1 MMDGGLVGWGV
12 GVGAGGAA
20 VKSKRRVGLSKVY
33 LQAGRAARV
42 YCKRTQENG
51 RKIGFL
57 AGRWEADLLDLCS
70 PTQFNL
76 LSKKAFCLCRI
87 FQTRSGMSA
96 FCATQ
101 TCRKVCHLVAI

>member
-1 MMDGGLVGWGV
+1 MDGGLVGWE
-12 GVGAGGAA
+12 AGIAADAAA

-51 RKIGFL
+51 GDRFL
-57 AGRWEADLLDLCS
+57 AGRWEADLLDLGP

-76 LSKKAFCLCRI
+76 LSEKAFCLCRI

-96 FCATQ
+96 YGGY
-101 TCRKVCHLVAI
+101 R